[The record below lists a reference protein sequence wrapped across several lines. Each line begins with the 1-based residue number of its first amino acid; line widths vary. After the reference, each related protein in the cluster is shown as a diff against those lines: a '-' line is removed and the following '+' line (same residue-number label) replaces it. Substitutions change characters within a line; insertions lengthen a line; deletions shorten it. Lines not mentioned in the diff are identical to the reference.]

1 MKWPDAGLKR
11 ARMIA
16 VGAPRFPFST
26 IKSFQR
32 KTLSD
37 FSERVHQVGNDLL
50 SRRCSIIGVQGLTA
64 VFGMGTGGT
73 PALYSPTV
81 PSDAVRRRLA

>member
-1 MKWPDAGLKR
+1 
-11 ARMIA
+11 MIA
-16 VGAPRFPFST
+16 MRIGIILQWGKVIP
-26 IKSFQR
+26 QR

-81 PSDAVRRRLA
+81 PSDAFPRQLA